1 MRFTQIRTQLIFII
15 FTIVCREKKLFII
28 RITPFL
34 DCSLLRLSALQWP
47 LSHPIKL
54 EPLKNVLRHL
64 SPLAFWFFQY
74 FYSSYIRIK
83 FWKWWR
89 CYIFPN
95 PIISIPI
102 ILWRLHLILNSYIW
116 VSKQKRIHSFLW
128 IQNRFLIKWSIYCW
142 TNQWIRLLVQSHVR
156 FRAVYFILRNLL
168 TCSLSYWTKLL
179 VQSSVYYQH
188 FRPYRNLIFS
198 LNWNYTDLVNIL
210 ILWPF

>member
-34 DCSLLRLSALQWP
+34 DCSLLRLSAFQWP

-64 SPLAFWFFQY
+64 SPLAFWLFQY
-74 FYSSYIRIK
+74 FYRYSMGIK

-95 PIISIPI
+95 PDINIPTII
-102 ILWRLHLILNSYIW
+102 WWLHLILNSNFWI
-116 VSKQKRIHSFLW
+116 SKQQRIHSFFW
-128 IQNRFLIKWSIYCW
+128 IQNRFLIKWSKNCW
-142 TNQWIRLLVQSHVR
+142 FSQWICPLVQSHEW
-156 FRAVYFILRNLL
+156 FRIVCFILRNSLA
-168 TCSLSYWTKLL
+168 CSQSYWC
-179 VQSSVYYQH
+179 
-188 FRPYRNLIFS
+188 
-198 LNWNYTDLVNIL
+198 
-210 ILWPF
+210 